1 MQYQEAGEFYRKGLE
16 ALERDQ
22 TVAALS
28 WFEKAIAKER
38 SPSSLSFFAYC
49 IAQQRGQYKKAVSLC
64 LEAMQKEPNNSL
76 HYLNL
81 GKVHLLDK
89 NRSEAIK
96 AFREGMHHE
105 SNAQIIQEL
114 ERLGLRNPPV
124 IPFLKRNNPLNK
136 YLGIMLSRL
145 KLR

>member
-1 MQYQEAGEFYRKGLE
+1 MQDQEAGEFYRRGLE

-28 WFEKAIAKER
+28 WFEKAIEKER
-38 SPSSLSFFAYC
+38 SPAALSFFAYC

-64 LEAMQKEPNNSL
+64 L
-76 HYLNL
+76 
-81 GKVHLLDK
+81 
-89 NRSEAIK
+89 EAIK

-136 YLGIMLSRL
+136 YLGIILRRL